1 MIKLVAWLTAFGI
14 KILGVFDVIINSI
27 TLQLASFK
35 GALILIF
42 VTALIIDVIFT
53 GKIGMIAYIL
63 TVSKDVIAVISTE
76 LKSNGWQ
83 FITLLAILLLFKKS
97 K

>member
-1 MIKLVAWLTAFGI
+1 MVKLVAWLTAFGI
-14 KILGVFDVIINSI
+14 KILGVFDVIISSI

-53 GKIGMIAYIL
+53 GKVGMIAYIL
-63 TVSKDVIAVISTE
+63 TVSKDVITIISTE

-83 FITLLAILLLFKKS
+83 FITLLAILLLFKKT